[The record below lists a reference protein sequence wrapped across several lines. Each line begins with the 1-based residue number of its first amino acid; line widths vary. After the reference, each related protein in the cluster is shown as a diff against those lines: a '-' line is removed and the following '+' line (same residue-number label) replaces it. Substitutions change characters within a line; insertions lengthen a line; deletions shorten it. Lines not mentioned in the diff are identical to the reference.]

1 MIDILNDD
9 MEKVVD
15 KLDRIN
21 VRLKKT
27 VERVSGD
34 GLGLG
39 LELALGLGLGLGLG
53 YRAGARVRVRTRAGV
68 SSGSPSGG
76 IVVL

>member
-27 VERVSGD
+27 VERVSI
-34 GLGLG
+34 GLGSG
-39 LELALGLGLGLGLG
+39 IALALQSL
-53 YRAGARVRVRTRAGV
+53 Y
-68 SSGSPSGG
+68 
-76 IVVL
+76 